1 MKARFVLLC
10 FFAIGFLPTQALA
23 APALHVPLLST
34 RSMEGTLNLNTATE
48 QELMMLPGVGP
59 ATAAKVVAYRRRHKF
74 TRPAHVMRIKGIGK
88 KTYARLRPYLAVD
101 GVTTLRPC
109 RPGG

>member
-1 MKARFVLLC
+1 MKARLLIFC
-10 FFAIGFLPTQALA
+10 FLAVGFLPIRQAAA
-23 APALHVPLLST
+23 APALLLTASV
-34 RSMEGTLNLNTATE
+34 EGTLNLNTATE
-48 QELMMLPGVGP
+48 RELMMLPGVGP

-109 RPGG
+109 GPPR